1 MLHTTFR
8 RAKEANACIWSYRK
22 FAKFKGGV
30 KKWGYDTPFPLSEVL
45 EVCGLDDTLWALQI
59 VIEPADK
66 EIRLLACDYAKRV
79 LPIFEKR
86 FPEDKRPRQAI
97 EASRKYAQGKISIEQ
112 LRVASDASWAVV
124 WDVVQDAQA
133 ASDAAQVA
141 SWAVASAAL
150 DILDVSDIA
159 QDARS
164 AIWYAWAAWDAPR
177 TALAAERKWQ
187 ERRLLKLLN
196 AA

>member
-1 MLHTTFR
+1 MLYTTFR

-79 LPIFEKR
+79 LPIFEKQH
-86 FPEDKRPRQAI
+86 PEDKQPRQAI
-97 EASRKYAQGKISIEQ
+97 EASRQYARGEISIEQ
-112 LRVASDASWAVV
+112 LGDAQDASWN
-124 WDVVQDAQA
+124 
-133 ASDAAQVA
+133 A
-141 SWAVASAAL
+141 SWNASSEASSEA
-150 DILDVSDIA
+150 
-159 QDARS
+159 
-164 AIWYAWAAWDAPR
+164 AWAAWAASWGNVLNV
-177 TALAAERKWQ
+177 ALAALGAIWAAWAARNAAVATERKWQ
-187 ERRLLKLLN
+187 EQRLLELLN
-196 AA
+196 TA